1 MRQDDADIE
10 AESWGMHLMEYQDK
24 LERISK
30 AVKRMKRNKEITEAG
45 YKELMGII
53 NGE

>member
-30 AVKRMKRNKEITEAG
+30 AVKRMKRNKEITEVG
-45 YKELMGII
+45 YKELMSII

>member
-24 LERISK
+24 LEKISK
-30 AVKRMKRNKEITEAG
+30 AVKRMKRNKEITEVG
-45 YKELMGII
+45 YKELMSII